1 MKAGIRIRVLVAI
14 LPLLLAACGSGS
26 VSSNGNGN
34 DSKPKQLVVENH
46 WGGNTNGGGSAT
58 VAGGDAI
65 SNFIVDIAVLNNQ
78 EWAPLVITKSYWDET
93 NWGDGGYSGGKR
105 VTKGE
110 FFYQPHADSSW
121 PGITFDKTTYNG
133 ITATIAHPSDPA
145 ALSKEQQNAEDQGGS
160 LSNYSSNL
168 PYVLLSDGRKIT
180 TVDYPTS
187 VAFDG
192 AGRLWVAD
200 NGKDQ
205 NFKIFNVPELASDAL
220 TLATT
225 FGETGGVFAGPTKG
239 LTGEK
244 RFWGPRG
251 VGFGDKGEII
261 VGTSGIP
268 GQIQG
273 GTDVRAFDST
283 GKFLWDVK
291 AIFMHAPDIDPTS
304 NGTQIYTAAQRFEMD
319 YSKAPGKSWRQAA
332 VTLDPFRFPGDPRL
346 TAPYD
351 IAFIRV
357 VNNQRFLF
365 VSDMYGYDLA
375 VFRFEAGSDIAIPAA
390 FIGIGGSQQAT
401 DLNPV
406 APWTQG
412 LAPVWIPTLDEN
424 KNRRLMWR
432 DTDGDGAVEANQE
445 AYPEAREFSDV
456 QMPYMYSK
464 GVDIDD
470 NGNVWVAGKFNE
482 HNIKDR
488 EGGNL
493 MIPFGNIDKNG
504 EPISGSVPKFVD
516 VPSALISPEDQ
527 GKSSG
532 RMRYLA
538 ATDTLLMATGKWE
551 DYYSSKI
558 YIIDGYLYSSH
569 PTLRF
574 KLDLGY
580 DDLGSTS
587 NPDITHTDT
596 DTSKMVLSNVFAADA
611 DYIYVGYIDNG
622 PDAKVRGEITV
633 YSMVDGHKV
642 GWIVPG
648 AETNHFAGN
657 FDMKVGI
664 QVRKLADGTRIIT
677 AEEDGGGKFMVYRW
691 KP

>member
-1 MKAGIRIRVLVAI
+1 MLVAI
-14 LPLLLAACGSGS
+14 SPLIFVACGGG
-26 VSSNGNGN
+26 VSNPEPLVV
-34 DSKPKQLVVENH
+34 DIPKQLVVENH

-58 VAGGDAI
+58 VEGGDAI
-65 SNFIVDIAVLNNQ
+65 SNFIVDIAVLNPSQTNHP
-78 EWAPLVITKSYWDET
+78 EWAPLVITQSYWDET
-93 NWGDGGYSGGKR
+93 NFADGGYSGGKR

-110 FFYQPHADSSW
+110 YYYTPHADSGW
-121 PGITFDKTTYNG
+121 LGITFDKTTYNG
-133 ITATIAHPSDPA
+133 ITATIAHPSDPS

-160 LSNYSSNL
+160 LSNFSSNL
-168 PYVLLSDGRKIT
+168 PYVLLSNGRTIT

-192 AGRLWVAD
+192 TGHLWVAD

-205 NFKIFNVPELASDAL
+205 NFKIFSVPASGAP
-220 TLATT
+220 TLVDT
-225 FGETGGVFAGPTKG
+225 FGDTGGVFAEGTGKLKG
-239 LTGEK
+239 QTGEK

-273 GTDVRAFDST
+273 GTDVRAFDSNR
-283 GKFLWDVK
+283 KFLWDVK

-346 TAPYD
+346 MNAYG

-357 VNNQRFLF
+357 VNDQRFLF

-401 DLNPV
+401 LLKPA

-412 LAPVWIPTLDEN
+412 LAPVWDPDSDEY
-424 KNRRLMWR
+424 KNQRLMWR
-432 DTDGDGAVEANQE
+432 DTNGDGAVEANQE

-482 HNIKDR
+482 HSSGSR

-504 EPISGSVPKFVD
+504 VPFSGSVPQFVD
-516 VPSALISPEDQ
+516 VPSTLISPEDQ

-558 YIIDGYLYSSH
+558 YIIDGYLKSSQ

-596 DTSKMVLSNVFAADA
+596 VTSKMVLSNVFAADA